1 METYAGAI
9 KDAILLFPAV
19 AAVITLP
26 YVIYNYHEFGSVL
39 SLRCVVVYSF
49 VLYLLCTCFLV
60 VLPLPS
66 RAEVAAMTGT
76 RVQLVPLTELKQAMT
91 VFRVQGFN
99 LSALKRNTPLWQF
112 VFNMLMLAPFG
123 AYLHYYFRCGWKR
136 TVLFS
141 FLLSLLLELTQLTGL
156 WFIYP
161 RSYRTFDVDD
171 LLANTLGGLLGFLII
186 WPVMALLPG
195 REELDE
201 LSLRRGREVSV
212 GRRITAC
219 VIDLLLLAA
228 IGGMIALL
236 LRGSGRLS
244 GRKQLAG
251 VVGLFVGSCYP
262 LVPLLFRG
270 RSVGKYLTQLRV
282 VDENGHRARW
292 YQLLLRCLGLYLIPV
307 SALVIAGAEWQ
318 LYRDGHLSANAALL
332 SGELSACF
340 YAVLILFCLAKASL
354 HKQLYYERLSHT
366 QLIST
371 IRAQGRNSEN
381 TEI

>member
-1 METYAGAI
+1 METYAGVI

-141 FLLSLLLELTQLTGL
+141 FLLSLLL
-156 WFIYP
+156 
-161 RSYRTFDVDD
+161 
-171 LLANTLGGLLGFLII
+171 
-186 WPVMALLPG
+186 
-195 REELDE
+195 
-201 LSLRRGREVSV
+201 
-212 GRRITAC
+212 
-219 VIDLLLLAA
+219 LAA

-236 LRGSGRLS
+236 LRGSRRLN

-251 VVGLFVGSCYP
+251 VVGLFAGSCYP

-307 SALVIAGAEWQ
+307 SALVIAGTEWQ

-366 QLIST
+366 RLIST